1 MERNIQKDNKPILND
16 INVNYN
22 FFDKEEREIDLE
34 DNLIESISSIS
45 GSNYFQE
52 NESQNDE
59 KMRNSYEKK
68 IIYFLI
74 DGEKKKQDNNFIL
87 NNCPAIVNLLKNY
100 NGKNNE
106 IYIEMPKNIT
116 KEHIYVFYQYI
127 KNPILFIAQISN
139 NQLYLLKLFKMS
151 LYFENKLII
160 NKIINEEII
169 KLIN

>member
-59 KMRNSYEKK
+59 KVNIATYENK

-74 DGEKKKQDNNFIL
+74 DGEKIKQDNNFIFH
-87 NNCPAIVNLLKNY
+87 NCPAIVNLLKNY
-100 NGKNNE
+100 KGKNKE
-106 IYIEMPKNIT
+106 IFIEMPKNIT

-151 LYFENKLII
+151 LYFENKFII
-160 NKIINEEII
+160 NKIIN
-169 KLIN
+169 